1 MSLKNPVDVVSLR
14 FITSYKTLHVGN
26 FSAYPCPCQP
36 HSGKILS
43 EMDFMDNFL
52 YNNVIQVFVKLAR
65 KRSFCGLT
73 IIEKLSCEQ
82 SQKESEKV
90 LVKF

>member
-1 MSLKNPVDVVSLR
+1 MTTLWWSGAFTGKLNKNTPTTNNLLTPVLLQPLKLTDLTPGDLVSLKNPVDVVSLR

-43 EMDFMDNFL
+43 E
-52 YNNVIQVFVKLAR
+52 
-65 KRSFCGLT
+65 
-73 IIEKLSCEQ
+73 IIT
-82 SQKESEKV
+82 
-90 LVKF
+90 